1 MSKYLSDFERICKTL
16 IAFDKKSIPLCAA
29 ETPMS
34 PFSKVA
40 LDSNLQEKYI
50 MGGVRSFGRE
60 NNFVEAKYLFQIYQL
75 INAQCKDL
83 FHCEY
88 ADPRSL
94 SGVNAVMVL
103 LMSLFKEG
111 DTILISSED
120 SGGHSSMPL
129 ICKRLGIKT
138 IELPFDYQ
146 TLDFDYDS
154 INRILAE
161 NRIQGILVCPSD
173 LLWQPHLERIQLPPG
188 CCLIY
193 DATQTLGLIANGVN
207 DNPLDKFSKDDLFI
221 LMGATHKTIP
231 GPTSGLIM
239 TKNLSLANRFDQKI
253 NPDFLR
259 NVQFHHILSLSLV
272 LMELEVFG
280 ESYGKET
287 VKNANVLG
295 KYLEGNG
302 FSVIKREPFHYT
314 ETHQLFIPLP
324 PNTLDHFMRQC
335 TDLGI
340 SLNARFKKLYRGAG
354 IRIGVQAVTRY
365 GWSEK
370 ELFEIADILTAI
382 RIGKS
387 NVEFLAKRVENLS
400 KHKEIHYTFTDETL
414 EQIHTILHDS

>member
-154 INRILAE
+154 VNRILAE

-253 NPDFLR
+253 NPDLLKMF
-259 NVQFHHILSLSLV
+259 NSII
-272 LMELEVFG
+272 
-280 ESYGKET
+280 
-287 VKNANVLG
+287 
-295 KYLEGNG
+295 
-302 FSVIKREPFHYT
+302 FSVSHW
-314 ETHQLFIPLP
+314 
-324 PNTLDHFMRQC
+324 C
-335 TDLGI
+335 
-340 SLNARFKKLYRGAG
+340 
-354 IRIGVQAVTRY
+354 
-365 GWSEK
+365 
-370 ELFEIADILTAI
+370 
-382 RIGKS
+382 
-387 NVEFLAKRVENLS
+387 
-400 KHKEIHYTFTDETL
+400 
-414 EQIHTILHDS
+414 